1 MMLDADILLF
11 VTLHFSSTE
20 DPLFAKISGAP
31 SMITEGTEKINMYI
45 LFITF
50 FSYFLSENIT
60 YNF

>member
-31 SMITEGTEKINMYI
+31 SMITEGTKKIDMYVY
-45 LFITF
+45 LV
-50 FSYFLSENIT
+50 
-60 YNF
+60 